1 MSINPTDADRSEL
14 GLAPLPERVLQLLA
28 AEKAPPRLVAHLT
41 LVHDVAGR
49 LVRRVRK
56 KWPRLIFD
64 ADAICFGAATHDI
77 GKARVPSELAAPGKT
92 HEAIGEQ
99 LLLAHGTDAYLARFA
114 RTHGS
119 SDVVSLA
126 LEDLL
131 VILADTAWK
140 AKRDQALDDALAK
153 AISTQTKQ
161 AVWEVF
167 MTLDSIVAD
176 IAETAD
182 ERLQWQ
188 ARFPT

>member
-1 MSINPTDADRSEL
+1 MNPTDADRSEL
-14 GLAPLPERVLQLLA
+14 MLSPLPERVVQLLA
-28 AEKAPPRLVAHLT
+28 AENAPPRLIAHLT

-56 KWPRLIFD
+56 KWPRLVFD
-64 ADAICFGAATHDI
+64 ADAVCFGAATHDI
-77 GKARVPSELAAPGKT
+77 GKARVPSELSASGKT

-99 LLLAHGTDAYLARFA
+99 LLLEHGTDAQLARFA

-119 SDVVSLA
+119 GDVTSLA

-131 VILADTAWK
+131 VVLADTAWK
-140 AKRDQALDDALAK
+140 AKRAQALDDALAK

-161 AVWEVF
+161 AAWEVF
-167 MTLDSIVAD
+167 MSLDSIVAD

-188 ARFPT
+188 ARFAI